1 MLPIEDP
8 SILIPPSAP
17 VTLEAAAL
25 EFDHIGLIVADL
37 AAGRDFLATAL
48 GITCWTLVTDDPGIR
63 VSVQFGSAQF
73 GSAVVYEL
81 IAPLGE
87 DSPIA
92 GALRQGKSIL
102 NHVAYLTLNLAES
115 ASRLRALGCFAAG
128 EPQPAVAYHGQLIQ
142 FWVSPLRFI
151 IELIE
156 KPGHRH
162 AFTASNATAIHP
174 PATTGS

>member
-1 MLPIEDP
+1 MGRD
-8 SILIPPSAP
+8 AP
-17 VTLEAAAL
+17 AL

-37 AAGRDFLATAL
+37 AAGRAFLEAAL
-48 GITCWTLVTDDPGIR
+48 GIACWTPVTHDPGIR

-73 GSAVVYEL
+73 ASAQLGSAAGSAVVYEL

-102 NHVAYLTLNLAES
+102 NHVAYLTPDLAES
-115 ASRLRALGCFAAG
+115 AARLRALSCFAAG
-128 EPQPAVAYHGQLIQ
+128 EPQPAVAYHGRLIQ

-162 AFTASNATAIHP
+162 PFSEPAIAP
-174 PATTGS
+174 PSRSGS

>member
-1 MLPIEDP
+1 MEDR
-8 SILIPPSAP
+8 SVLTPPASPA
-17 VTLEAAAL
+17 TLASPAAIDAGAL

-37 AAGRDFLATAL
+37 TAARAFLEAAL
-48 GITCWTLVTDDPGIR
+48 GIACWTPITDDPGIR
-63 VSVQFGSAQF
+63 VSVQFGSASD
-73 GSAVVYEL
+73 SAVVYEL

-92 GALRQGKSIL
+92 AALRQGKSIL
-102 NHVAYLTLNLAES
+102 NHVAYLTPDLAAS
-115 ASRLRALGCFAAG
+115 AAHLRALGCFAAG
-128 EPQPAVAYHGQLIQ
+128 EPKPALAYHGRLIQ

-162 AFTASNATAIHP
+162 PFSQPAIDSHGR
-174 PATTGS
+174 TGS